1 MGTVTTWAAI
11 VGAVI
16 AGCLVAERM
25 RSRTDAELIAARRRW
40 LLVAVALLFIYMLGG
55 REFYGFGIFG
65 LLCVL
70 PLFVLIRHRRYRTFG
85 QVAAALAGFLG
96 LTTVL
101 PFILLG
107 GPLLLVAACVLASAR
122 TRQTG
127 SETAP
132 AQGAQQASGRH
143 LPPGLRLL
151 VTTNVVVLVL
161 ALAVALGSA
170 RPG

>member
-65 LLCVL
+65 GSNGYWRTSALER
-70 PLFVLIRHRRYRTFG
+70 IRLRGSFCSISG
-85 QVAAALAGFLG
+85 SV
-96 LTTVL
+96 
-101 PFILLG
+101 
-107 GPLLLVAACVLASAR
+107 SE
-122 TRQTG
+122 RQ
-127 SETAP
+127 
-132 AQGAQQASGRH
+132 H
-143 LPPGLRLL
+143 WC
-151 VTTNVVVLVL
+151 
-161 ALAVALGSA
+161 
-170 RPG
+170 